1 MQYRRILKTEN
12 LLVLQEALVTSFFL
26 KCKQKIISNE
36 RSMHMNSAS
45 KKMRFFTG
53 AMTLLL
59 FLTYSNLYAVV
70 GPLTKK
76 KDSLDVTYYP
86 ATCGFYI
93 ANNSNCKI
101 ECVGGSNEGRSFKVI
116 EPHYNSPVLSGKD
129 AGRNGG
135 YASSGQNYNSANFED
150 YCIKWTQKD
159 TEEDK
164 YAYFKI
170 TFKDD
175 DRPLFFKL
183 QSKSDSGKKRNT
195 HWETFLDA
203 QKDYPWGYAI
213 PGSALLYA
221 GLVEIAIRNSTTK
234 TFGFQPLARDPLLER
249 NFIEAMKAE
258 QEMGRTVQFSY
269 IYNSDYSLEYFKK
282 VQDPKNGEWS
292 NITLKVVPREEA
304 VKTTKKNI
312 TKLKGRAAC
321 RGLTYF
327 GSALAMVGMEILIC
341 YLEQAK
347 QTLGSTNTYHNFSL
361 AGITQNDINAH
372 PSLGMTLSEAKK
384 LTPDDQDGGINNI
397 GLTHPGE
404 QPSMYINLS
413 ALSNVWQ
420 RVSKD
425 PDSDIDGPQAEEKV
439 KEDYFVG
446 EVKSGK
452 RPTENAGSAAMEL
465 SFSTPQGNMN
475 LAEAHNEFT
484 ENLTDELNKQLVAQ
498 GINNKLTNMWVYN
511 PALILKVG
519 KAENM
524 LGENITSKC
533 ILNNKDLYQSVIN
546 KAKKEGSLLKGKSS
560 SNSKIMNLK
569 SGDHLDFTLNFDN
582 SMLKDGKDDYAY
594 YGFTGLLYD
603 VDHNWQYNPF
613 KGKAASWGDEK
624 EFTNTPVS
632 IVYDGGSVIN
642 KSNPMIH
649 GKLTVNKNC
658 FPEKEP
664 GVYDHME
671 SFSGLLYVSD
681 SGSELSYM
689 PVYMNCDY
697 TFNTDVINVKTGI
710 TDECPVDFYNL
721 SRDSGAVT
729 FSDIKVDIPADL
741 KEDGVTASLS
751 KSTVSPGE
759 DITITFSGL
768 KNLDIE
774 DSGSVIIVSA
784 KDNQENEIKKILTV
798 MVK

>member
-1 MQYRRILKTEN
+1 
-12 LLVLQEALVTSFFL
+12 
-26 KCKQKIISNE
+26 
-36 RSMHMNSAS
+36 MNSAS

-129 AGRNGG
+129 AGRNAG
-135 YASSGQNYNSANFED
+135 YASSGQNYDSATLED

-221 GLVEIAIRNSTTK
+221 GLIEIAIKNATK
-234 TFGFQPLARDPLLER
+234 RGKGAVLIDRTIATNNIATERLNTQMRLLLSNRHVQSAGKINRFAGIGPRLEYGVSYCFQGRYSEDWLG
-249 NFIEAMKAE
+249 FIE
-258 QEMGRTVQFSY
+258 
-269 IYNSDYSLEYFKK
+269 
-282 VQDPKNGEWS
+282 
-292 NITLKVVPREEA
+292 PRHQLHE
-304 VKTTKKNI
+304 TTI
-312 TKLKGRAAC
+312 TKLPGRAAC

-384 LTPDDQDGGINNI
+384 LTPDDQDGGVYNI

-475 LAEAHNEFT
+475 LAEIHNEFT
-484 ENLTDELNKQLVAQ
+484 ENLTDELNKKLVAQ

-524 LGENITSKC
+524 LGESITSKC

-582 SMLKDGKDDYAY
+582 SMLKDGKDDYTY

-603 VDHNWQYNPF
+603 VDHNWQYEPF
-613 KGKAASWGDEK
+613 KGKAASWGDKK
-624 EFTNTPVS
+624 EYTNTPVS
-632 IVYDGGSVIN
+632 IVYEGGSVIN
-642 KSNPMIH
+642 KSNPVIH
-649 GKLTVNKNC
+649 GKLTVNENC
-658 FPEKEP
+658 FPEKKP
-664 GVYDHME
+664 GVYGHME

-697 TFNTDVINVKTGI
+697 TFNMDVINVKTGI

-751 KSTVSPGE
+751 NSTVSPGE

-774 DSGSVIIVSA
+774 DSGSMIEVSA

>member
-1 MQYRRILKTEN
+1 
-12 LLVLQEALVTSFFL
+12 
-26 KCKQKIISNE
+26 
-36 RSMHMNSAS
+36 MNSAS

-129 AGRNGG
+129 AGRNAG

-203 QKDYPWGYAI
+203 QKNYPWGYAI

-221 GLVEIAIRNSTTK
+221 GLVEIAIRNATK
-234 TFGFQPLARDPLLER
+234 TEKAGRLLVDATVNMWGSTEYYSEMAKTQALPGIFDVKR
-249 NFIEAMKAE
+249 TNRVTNEGIEY
-258 QEMGRTVQFSY
+258 GFSY
-269 IYNSDYSLEYFKK
+269 RRGTTQREYINGLI
-282 VQDPKNGEWS
+282 PKENYQRSKE
-292 NITLKVVPREEA
+292 I
-304 VKTTKKNI
+304 I

-372 PSLGMTLSEAKK
+372 PSLGMILSEAKK
-384 LTPDDQDGGINNI
+384 LTPDDQDGGVYNI
-397 GLTHPGE
+397 GLAHPGE
-404 QPSMYINLS
+404 QPLMYINLS

-420 RVSKD
+420 RVSKE

-452 RPTENAGSAAMEL
+452 RPTENAGSAAMGL

-582 SMLKDGKDDYAY
+582 SMLKDGKDDYTY

-603 VDHNWQYNPF
+603 VDHNWQYEPF
-613 KGKAASWGDEK
+613 KGKAASWGDKK
-624 EFTNTPVS
+624 EYTNTPVS
-632 IVYDGGSVIN
+632 IVYEGGSVIN
-642 KSNPMIH
+642 KSNPVIH
-649 GKLTVNKNC
+649 GKLTVNENC
-658 FPEKEP
+658 FPEKKP
-664 GVYDHME
+664 GVYGHME

-697 TFNTDVINVKTGI
+697 TFNMDVINVKTGI